1 MGNIQSMPKINLYIT
16 KVSNDDLPLCPFIHT
31 IVSFNCPNPQ
41 ELDPVLLKK
50 TLMERDLHLEIMDI
64 RNSSKFMI
72 TVPCGTEKLGI
83 TVVKLSKIPNLL
95 NIRVIAVKE
104 SSSVPLLAGDQIVGI
119 SDCFCEDEDELV
131 YTLKTNMFS
140 QIVVLRDSHV
150 ELVEIKSGDLGCEIG
165 LGMLFKPTELDYN
178 MKSYNGTIKRE
189 SGEAKKEVENTNDAS
204 EEKKPSSNEVNEPRN
219 DSISVGQ
226 DKNIE
231 ESAQSASIADK
242 FNESCSISACQDEK
256 EDLNE
261 KQLNS
266 AAVSQEEQHA
276 TPENPGTPEK
286 ESVPELNAPELGKRT
301 ASYVYKPPKNFENKN
316 MPLNQRNSKS
326 IYAEAGVPPENQ
338 FLKGAGQPKPEKAQ
352 LLDKSFATK
361 EDFVKK
367 DGETKLKDSVYDERK
382 EGNSIQEL
390 FEDEESKNNEDFE
403 VKIKG
408 NMQDV

>member
-64 RNSSKFMI
+64 RNNSKFMI
-72 TVPCGTEKLGI
+72 TVPCGTERLGI

-104 SSSVPLLAGDQIVGI
+104 SSSVPLLAGDQIIGI

-165 LGMLFKPTELDYN
+165 LGMLFKPTELDYK

-189 SGEAKKEVENTNDAS
+189 SDEEKKEVENTNGAS
-204 EEKKPSSNEVNEPRN
+204 EEKKPTSDEPRN
-219 DSISVGQ
+219 DRISVDQ
-226 DKNIE
+226 DKSIE

-242 FNESCSISACQDEK
+242 FNESCSISACKNEK
-256 EDLNE
+256 EDSNE
-261 KQLNS
+261 KQMNS
-266 AAVSQEEQHA
+266 AAISQAEQHV
-276 TPENPGTPEK
+276 TPGNEGTTEK
-286 ESVPELNAPELGKRT
+286 ESQPELNAPELGKRT
-301 ASYVYKPPKNFENKN
+301 ASYVYKPPKNFENKSV
-316 MPLNQRNSKS
+316 PLNQKNDKS
-326 IYAEAGVPPENQ
+326 IFAEAGVPPENQ

-367 DGETKLKDSVYDERK
+367 DGETKLKDNVYDERK

-390 FEDEESKNNEDFE
+390 FEDDEFKNNEDFE
-403 VKIKG
+403 MKIKG
-408 NMQDV
+408 NMQDI